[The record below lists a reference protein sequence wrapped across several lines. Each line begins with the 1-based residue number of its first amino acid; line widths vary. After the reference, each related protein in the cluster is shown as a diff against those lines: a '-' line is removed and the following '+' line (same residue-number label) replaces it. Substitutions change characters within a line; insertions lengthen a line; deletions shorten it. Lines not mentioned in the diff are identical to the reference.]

1 MIELRDIVKDYPSGD
16 QVVHALSGVSIR
28 FRDSE
33 FVSVLGPSG
42 GGKTTLLNILG
53 GLDHYTSGDLVINGR
68 STKGYRESDWDTYR
82 NHSVGFVFQS
92 YNLIPHQSVLANV
105 ELALTMSGVGRAER
119 HRRAQEALESVGL
132 ADQMHKRPA
141 QLSGGQMQRVAI
153 ARALVNDPDIV
164 LADEPTG
171 ALDSQTSVQ
180 VLEIL
185 KKVSHDR
192 LVIMVTHNPE
202 LAERYSTR
210 VVHLLDGRVTSDS
223 RPFEADEEPA
233 AAATSAAATPG
244 SAAATSV
251 AAGQELQR
259 QAPHTKGR
267 RRMSPATAMGL
278 SMRNLMTKRGRTL
291 LTAFAGSIG
300 IIGISLILSLSNGAQ
315 NYITRVEQDTLSSYP
330 IEVKSESVDLS
341 SMMGAM
347 GAMTAGSTPGS
358 STDNADTTQDAAKDK
373 DATPTDVTVDSVMG
387 GIIGSISGG
396 TAINDLE
403 AFRAWLED
411 GDGQDIYALAN
422 DVSYGYDTQL
432 YVYSADTSDG
442 VLQVNP
448 STLLSNVGLSNFS
461 SETSTESSAGSLYV
475 SMNSSYSM
483 GNQVDVWKQLMDND
497 AVLNSQYKVL
507 AGREAKAADEVV
519 LLTDKDGH
527 ISDYMLYA
535 LGMQDQDE
543 VAQMFDDV
551 ISGKQVDA
559 GGSKSLSFDDFLGM
573 RFKLVL
579 PSELYQR
586 GDDGVWHSIRSDQ
599 QAMRQVVDNAPDL
612 TIVGVMCPN
621 DDAALG
627 KSYGSIGYTA
637 ALTRQVVEQ
646 TAASELTQDQLSH
659 PDIDV
664 FTGLP
669 FEDKD
674 SDAQDV
680 QDTQDEKSA
689 SAAANKKDAASAST
703 AMDEKDAEGAS
714 AAADEKDAPDAGSA
728 SADASA
734 SAGGAKSALSQK
746 LADKAG
752 ALAGASAGADRA
764 AMGSTGLG
772 GMLSAAGTGI
782 PGGMS
787 AGAGMPAG
795 FAGAA
800 GMPTGFAGVTG
811 DADVPEFSS
820 IDDLYAYLDT
830 LPGDEATAM
839 KAQLDQARAMGFPD
853 DLLLSQAQ
861 AMMSGDLGAMYGAMG
876 SSSAAGA
883 TLEGTHLNDEGE
895 LVSTATYEG
904 NLKKIGVAE
913 VGEPSSI
920 TIYPRSFEDKEK
932 IVSLIEDYNR
942 QMNDSG
948 QEDKVIQYSDY
959 VGLIMSSVSNVINAI
974 SYILIAFVAIS
985 LVVSS
990 IMIGIITYISVL
1002 ERTKEIGVLRSIGA
1016 SRGDIAMVFNAETFV
1031 IGLASGV
1038 LGILVTVLLDIPAN
1052 IVIEAVSGVHNL
1064 AQLPPLAALILIGI
1078 SVVLTVGAGLIPAR
1092 IASKKDPVVALRT
1105 E

>member
-16 QVVHALSGVSIR
+16 EVVHALKGVGIR

-33 FVSVLGPSG
+33 FVSILGPSG
-42 GGKTTLLNILG
+42 CGKTTLLNILG

-92 YNLIPHQSVLANV
+92 YNLIPHQTVLSNV

-119 HRRAQEALESVGL
+119 HRRALEALESVGL
-132 ADQMHKRPA
+132 GDQAHKRPA

-202 LAERYSTR
+202 LAEHYSTR

-223 RPFEADEEPA
+223 NPFEAGEEPA
-233 AAATSAAATPG
+233 AEKPAAASAAPGDATAG
-244 SAAATSV
+244 AARPRAD
-251 AAGQELQR
+251 Q
-259 QAPHTKGR
+259 HKGR
-267 RRMSPATAMGL
+267 RRMGPVTAMGL
-278 SMRNLMTKRGRTL
+278 SMRNLMTKRGRTV

-300 IIGISLILSLSNGAQ
+300 IIGIALILSLSNGAQ
-315 NYITRVEQDTLSSYP
+315 SYITRVEQDTLSSYP
-330 IEVKSESVDLS
+330 IEVQSESVDLTS
-341 SMMGAM
+341 LMGSLGAM
-347 GAMTAGSTPGS
+347 NGAGIEVS
-358 STDNADTTQDAAKDK
+358 STDSSDTTDASAKSDQNG
-373 DATPTDVTVDSVMG
+373 TPTQVTVDSVMG
-387 GIIGSISGG
+387 GIIGSLSGG
-396 TAINDLE
+396 ASVNDL
-403 AFRAWLED
+403 ASFRSYLED
-411 GDGQDIYALAN
+411 GDGRQIYDLSN

-432 YVYSADTSDG
+432 YVYSSDTSDG

-448 STLLSNVGLSNFS
+448 STLLSNVGLSSF
-461 SETSTESSAGSLYV
+461 STEVSTDSSAGSLYANV
-475 SMNSSYSM
+475 SSSYSM
-483 GNQVDVWKQLMDND
+483 GGQVDVWEQLMDNEG
-497 AVLNSQYKVL
+497 VIQSQYKVL
-507 AGREAKAADEVV
+507 AGREPQSADEVV
-519 LLTDKDGH
+519 LITDKDGH
-527 ISDYMLYA
+527 VSDYLLYA
-535 LGMQDQDE
+535 LGIKDQSE
-543 VAQMFDDV
+543 VSQMFDD
-551 ISGKQVDA
+551 IAAGEQVDA
-559 GGSKSLSFDDFLGM
+559 GGSETYSFDDFLGM
-573 RFKLVL
+573 SFKLVL
-579 PSELYQR
+579 PSDLYQR

-599 QAMRQVVDNAPDL
+599 QAMKQVVDNAADL
-612 TIVGVMCPN
+612 TVVGVICPN
-621 DDAALG
+621 EDAAIG
-627 KSYGSIGYTA
+627 KNYGSIGYTS
-637 ALTRQVVEQ
+637 ALTSQVVEE
-646 TAASELTQDQLSH
+646 TAASPLAQDQLDH

-669 FEDKD
+669 FDHEGDGSGD
-674 SDAQDV
+674 EGAEGAS
-680 QDTQDEKSA
+680 TDEKVAA
-689 SAAANKKDAASAST
+689 SAASASDFADASGTEDGAVRAAAATGSADADDTVASSDSADET
-703 AMDEKDAEGAS
+703 ASSGVKSSLASAFANKAGSGTGSSSADGEVSGAGGLGGLLS
-714 AAADEKDAPDAGSA
+714 AAAVSTGSGTI
-728 SADASA
+728 ADASA
-734 SAGGAKSALSQK
+734 SG
-746 LADKAG
+746 D
-752 ALAGASAGADRA
+752 
-764 AMGSTGLG
+764 
-772 GMLSAAGTGI
+772 
-782 PGGMS
+782 
-787 AGAGMPAG
+787 MP
-795 FAGAA
+795 
-800 GMPTGFAGVTG
+800 
-811 DADVPEFSS
+811 ELSS

-830 LPGDEATAM
+830 LPDQNASAM
-839 KAQLDQARAMGFPD
+839 RTQLDRARAMGFSD
-853 DLLLSQAQ
+853 DMLLGQARSMLS
-861 AMMSGDLGAMYGAMG
+861 SGQTMGAGMYGMG
-876 SSSAAGA
+876 SSSAASDQ
-883 TLEGTHLNDEGE
+883 GTRVNDNGD

-904 NLKKIGVAE
+904 NLRKIGVAYSD
-913 VGEPSSI
+913 EPSSI
-920 TIYPRSFEDKEK
+920 TIYPRSFEAKEK

-942 QMNDSG
+942 QMTESG

-1016 SRGDIAMVFNAETFV
+1016 SRGDVAMVFNAETFV

-1052 IVIEAVSGVHNL
+1052 IVIEQVSGVHNL
-1064 AQLPPLAALILIGI
+1064 AQLPPLAGLVLIAV

-1092 IASKKDPVVALRT
+1092 IASRKDPVVALRT